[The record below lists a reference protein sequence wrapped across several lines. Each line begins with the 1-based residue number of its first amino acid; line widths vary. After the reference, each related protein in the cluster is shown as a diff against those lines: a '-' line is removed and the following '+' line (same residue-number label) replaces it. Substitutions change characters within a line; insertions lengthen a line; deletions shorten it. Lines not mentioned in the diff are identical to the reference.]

1 MMIKLIIF
9 DLWKTLA
16 YRDIPE
22 DRTVTMKNAMHINIP
37 HEEFVKLFE
46 QSLQTQ
52 KRDSKFDAYSHLCK
66 IIWLPA
72 TEERVEILIWI
83 AEHAEKRAK
92 AYPHTMHMLKQLK
105 KAWYKIGIISNNG
118 NFALEWVKRKTKIL
132 DYIDYPLF
140 SFEVWV
146 IKPNLKI
153 FEKML
158 EISWCKPEESIMIWD
173 KIWDDVLPPKQLD
186 MNSILYENYEQLK
199 KDLLDYWIILANI

>member
-22 DRTVTMKNAMHINIP
+22 DRTVTMQNAMHIDIP

-46 QSLQTQ
+46 QSLQTK
-52 KRDSKFDAYSHLCK
+52 KRNSKFDAYSHLCK
-66 IIWLPA
+66 VIWLPA
-72 TEERVEILIWI
+72 TEERVEILMWI

-92 AYPHTMHMLKQLK
+92 AYTHAIPMLKQLK
-105 KAWYKIGIISNNG
+105 KAWYKTGIISNNW
-118 NFALEWVKRKTKIL
+118 NFALEWVKRNTKIL
-132 DYIDYPLF
+132 NYIDYPIF

-146 IKPNLKI
+146 IKPDLKI

-158 EISWCKPEESIMIWD
+158 ETSWCKPEETIMIWD
-173 KIWDDVLPPKQLD
+173 KMQDDVLPPRELW
-186 MNSILYENYEQLK
+186 MNSCLYENYEQLK
-199 KDLLDYWIILANI
+199 RDLLNYGITLK